1 MAIVMKGRKKV
12 LLLITDDGHSFD
24 QVLFYGN
31 ELTLLLFDVL
41 TFCITDYIFTNYI
54 VAGVITYLMSEVSEL
69 CHITAD
75 HIFIHAFFFRKK
87 EYYFRTKVGLSSV
100 CMSIHHLSCKCVSF

>member
-41 TFCITDYIFTNYI
+41 TFCISDYIFTNYIVAGVITYLISEVSELCLIIADYIFTNYI

-69 CHITAD
+69 CHIIAD
-75 HIFIHAFFFRKK
+75 YIFTIILLP
-87 EYYFRTKVGLSSV
+87 V
-100 CMSIHHLSCKCVSF
+100 